1 MLNRLLIV
9 CSAIGTDHRCLYGS
23 IHTDQYSTVP
33 YSTKVLYHTRTKEKD
48 RYLLSFQTGQKL
60 KPFPNTER
68 TRIIKKG
75 IKPYQTTNGKSRQT
89 NKPTLPTDHQLTHS
103 ITTKTTIYLMPSI
116 KGTASIASNAAQT
129 KLLRSTKFPSSFA
142 SPVDLT
148 KVNATVMAQW
158 IEKKIE
164 SILGFEDEIVSSMAI
179 NLFFPKLNED
189 FGSASSS
196 GPVSSI
202 KYAPVD
208 PRKSQL
214 DLVGFLGEEDAARF
228 SCELWEMLI
237 DAQNQPR
244 GIPKKLIEEK
254 KKELA
259 AAAAAATAGTATK
272 ATNASTLSPDRRGRR
287 DERSVLFH
295 GRRRHP
301 SGSNSTSHY
310 GQNTTHDIR
319 PSSQMHPELGRPKR
333 TTTSTSHAAVIERSD
348 ATGGG
353 PSAPSNYES
362 QGGQYYDSS
371 KDRFRGEYYSNK
383 DYDSYPD
390 RFRRRSFAGGSS
402 SRDGGGEPVRERD
415 WRSHYPSGGY
425 RSSSSRYDETYH
437 SDHSSADSYGRRR
450 RYGEPSSS
458 RSSHRR
464 WRSDRYYYDD
474 DDDDRRRRRR
484 RKSRS
489 LSRSR
494 SKERYQGR
502 DGSHEYNRKRS
513 SRSRSKS
520 PNNNKYS
527 SNGRSFRR

>member
-1 MLNRLLIV
+1 
-9 CSAIGTDHRCLYGS
+9 
-23 IHTDQYSTVP
+23 
-33 YSTKVLYHTRTKEKD
+33 
-48 RYLLSFQTGQKL
+48 
-60 KPFPNTER
+60 
-68 TRIIKKG
+68 
-75 IKPYQTTNGKSRQT
+75 
-89 NKPTLPTDHQLTHS
+89 
-103 ITTKTTIYLMPSI
+103 MPSI

-189 FGSASSS
+189 FGSTSSS

-244 GIPKKLIEEK
+244 GIPQKLIEEK

-259 AAAAAATAGTATK
+259 AAAATVATTTTTK
-272 ATNASTLSPDRRGRR
+272 TTNASTLSSDRRGRR
-287 DERSVLFH
+287 DKRCEFH

-301 SGSNSTSHY
+301 TGSNY

-333 TTTSTSHAAVIERSD
+333 TTTSTGHAAVIERSD

-353 PSAPSNYES
+353 PSARSNYES
-362 QGGQYYDSS
+362 RGGQYYDTG
-371 KDRFRGEYYSNK
+371 KDRFRGEYYYSNK

-390 RFRRRSFAGGSS
+390 RFSRRSFAGGSS
-402 SRDGGGEPVRERD
+402 STDGGGGGPVRERD
-415 WRSHYPSGGY
+415 WRSHYPGGGY
-425 RSSSSRYDETYH
+425 RSSSSRYDETYP
-437 SDHSSADSYGRRR
+437 SDHSSADSYGRRRR

-464 WRSDRYYYDD
+464 RRSDRFYYDD
-474 DDDDRRRRRR
+474 DDRRQRRR
-484 RKSRS
+484 RKSLSLSRS
-489 LSRSR
+489 VSRSR